1 MKKNQETIFFN
12 RRKWQK
18 ILFVMKLKLI
28 LILISC
34 FQLTAAVHS
43 QNNRLTLKME
53 EVTLEQLIWEIQKQT
68 DFVFMYGTQ
77 DIAKVDK
84 LTVNVADKTVNE
96 ILDECLRNTGL
107 RYEISGN
114 AVIIKRA
121 DDDKKEMIVIKGTV
135 KDKKG
140 ELLPGVTILEKGT
153 TVGVATGIN
162 GEFTFTTVKR
172 DTVTL
177 IFSFV
182 GMKTRQVLWRGQKEL
197 NVVLEEDAQEMDEVV
212 VTGYQVIKKSNMAGS
227 VSTISAEDLILNGT
241 QSLEQALQGK
251 LPGVVVLIQDHDS
264 RKFTR

>member
-84 LTVNVADKTVNE
+84 LT
-96 ILDECLRNTGL
+96 
-107 RYEISGN
+107 
-114 AVIIKRA
+114 
-121 DDDKKEMIVIKGTV
+121 
-135 KDKKG
+135 
-140 ELLPGVTILEKGT
+140 
-153 TVGVATGIN
+153 
-162 GEFTFTTVKR
+162 
-172 DTVTL
+172 
-177 IFSFV
+177 
-182 GMKTRQVLWRGQKEL
+182 
-197 NVVLEEDAQEMDEVV
+197 
-212 VTGYQVIKKSNMAGS
+212 
-227 VSTISAEDLILNGT
+227 
-241 QSLEQALQGK
+241 
-251 LPGVVVLIQDHDS
+251 
-264 RKFTR
+264 